1 MGSQRVRHDSDFHFA
16 CFDKA
21 ILTFEMMVVLVCIPM
36 ITSDKVH
43 FFHVPVGH
51 LDKPEFIVALS
62 KISECCWIWKQPQC
76 SLTDE

>member
-21 ILTFEMMVVLVCIPM
+21 ILTFEIMVVLVCIPM

-43 FFHVPVGH
+43 FFIYLLV
-51 LDKPEFIVALS
+51 IWTSLS
-62 KISECCWIWKQPQC
+62 S
-76 SLTDE
+76 S